1 MKKLSSGV
9 VLAILGDRQGQ
20 VNTMV
25 TAPKN
30 SIVRRTPP
38 PTAARQLLRPKSRST
53 DTMSMN
59 VTPRIT

>member
-1 MKKLSSGV
+1 
-9 VLAILGDRQGQ
+9 
-20 VNTMV
+20 
-25 TAPKN
+25 
-30 SIVRRTPP
+30 VRRTPP